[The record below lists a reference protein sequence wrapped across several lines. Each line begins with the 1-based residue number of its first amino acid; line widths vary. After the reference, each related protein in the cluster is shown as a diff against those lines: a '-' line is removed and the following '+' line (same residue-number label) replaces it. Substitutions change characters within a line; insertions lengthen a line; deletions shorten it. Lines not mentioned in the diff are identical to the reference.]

1 MKKAL
6 LLLLSALL
14 LSACS
19 MTSMLKENSYAK
31 GQLDFTSGKW
41 LLYKLDAA
49 KAYHY
54 DFETLAIQDF
64 TAIFG
69 SRFTY
74 FPRANNMGFPMQLTL
89 PVSKETLKSLKIAT
103 QQDYL
108 ILMRGKEVSNKLGSV
123 GFDNSMRQIEMEE
136 SNQSYFA
143 MVVYDLNTLEEVY
156 NQKITGT
163 ASRGI
168 DDNKINFSS
177 NSKKILNKTYK
188 RLIKD
193 FKNTSYYK

>member
-1 MKKAL
+1 
-6 LLLLSALL
+6 
-14 LSACS
+14 
-19 MTSMLKENSYAK
+19 MTSFLKENSYAK
-31 GQLDFTSGKW
+31 GQLDFTSGNW

-49 KAYHY
+49 KVYHY

-89 PVSKETLKSLKIAT
+89 PVSKETLKSLKTST

-123 GFDNSMRQIEMEE
+123 GLDNSMRQFEIEE
-136 SNQSYFA
+136 SNQSYFG

-163 ASRGI
+163 ATRNN
-168 DDNKINFSS
+168 DDNKVNFS
-177 NSKKILNKTYK
+177 NSSKTILNKAYK

-193 FKNTSYYK
+193 FKNAAYYK